1 MDLLKFENNTGM
13 QTALSLVCIVVG
25 TILVMAFRQFNGP
38 DTSNSLAGFMLGLLL
53 LFIGICAF
61 LMGGKQSI
69 VVDSK
74 SRRIVVEDMNR
85 FRTKKRVIPFGD
97 IVETGIGYLGKRS
110 NYVNY
115 YYIILKLRSGEKY
128 PLFAPGRFYEGGS
141 DRSVMESRRQRL
153 EEYLKRAS

>member
-1 MDLLKFENNTGM
+1 MLKFENNTGM
-13 QTALSLVCIVVG
+13 QTALSLACIVVG
-25 TILVMAFRQFNGP
+25 AILVMAFRQFNGQ
-38 DTSNSLAGFMLGLLL
+38 DTSNSLAGFLLGLLL

-61 LMGGKQSI
+61 LMGGKQTI

-85 FRTKKRVIPFGD
+85 FRAKKRVIPFGD

-110 NYVNY
+110 NYVNSY
-115 YYIILKLRSGEKY
+115 YLILKLRSGEKY
-128 PLFAPGRFYEGGS
+128 PLFAPGRFYAGGS

-153 EEYLKRAS
+153 EEYLKRAT

>member
-1 MDLLKFENNTGM
+1 LKFENNTGM
-13 QTALSLVCIVVG
+13 QTALSLACIVVG
-25 TILVMAFRQFNGP
+25 TILVMAFRHFSGP
-38 DTSNSLAGFMLGLLL
+38 DTSNSLAGFMLGVLL

-61 LMGGKQSI
+61 LMGGKQTI

-85 FRTKKRVIPFGD
+85 FRVKKRVIPFGD

-110 NYVNY
+110 NYVNS

-141 DRSVMESRRQRL
+141 DRSVMESRRQRF
-153 EEYLKRAS
+153 EEFLKRAT